1 MRNERQNHLSILSRL
16 LKKQWVKGFCVF
28 LLVFGV
34 IWQASN
40 YVSLVYSRTNSLPY
54 SLFLNLK
61 QVKPERGQYTCF
73 ECPWYGG
80 RVIKKIVGMGGD
92 ILFYD
97 DKGDL
102 WIETVSRD
110 EPLGVATLRDASP
123 RVATLRDASPR
134 IDHYSTRVDFLKIG
148 KHKERSKDGR
158 LLTPIKAGVIPQG
171 KVFVVGDH
179 ERSFDSRYEELGL
192 ISEKVLQGRL
202 LALV

>member
-1 MRNERQNHLSILSRL
+1 MRNVFQNHLSILPRL
-16 LKKQWVKGFCVF
+16 LKKQWVKGFCTF
-28 LLVFGV
+28 LVVFGV

-40 YVSLVYSRTNSLPY
+40 YVTLVYSRTNSLPY

-61 QVKPERGQYTCF
+61 QVTPKRGQYSCF

-102 WIETVSRD
+102 WIET
-110 EPLGVATLRDASP
+110 TL
-123 RVATLRDASPR
+123 R
-134 IDHYSTRVDFLKIG
+134 IDHYSTRVDFLKVG

-158 LLTPIKAGVIPQG
+158 LLSPIKPGVIPQG

-192 ISEKVLQGRL
+192 IPEKILQGRL

>member
-1 MRNERQNHLSILSRL
+1 MRNECQGHLSILPRL
-16 LKKQWVKGFCVF
+16 LKKQWVKGFCTF
-28 LLVFGV
+28 LVVFGV

-40 YVSLVYSRTNSLPY
+40 YVGLVYSRTNSLPY
-54 SLFLNLK
+54 SIFLNLK
-61 QVKPERGQYTCF
+61 QVPPKRGQYTCF

-80 RVIKKIVGMGGD
+80 RVIKKIIGMGGD
-92 ILFYD
+92 TLFYD

-102 WIETVSRD
+102 WIETVFRD
-110 EPLGVATLRDASP
+110 KSL
-123 RVATLRDASPR
+123 R
-134 IDHYSTRVDFLKIG
+134 IDHYSTRVDFLKVG
-148 KHKERSKDGR
+148 KHKECSKDGR

-192 ISEKVLQGRL
+192 IPEKVLQGRL

>member
-1 MRNERQNHLSILSRL
+1 MRSVFQGHLSILSHL
-16 LKKQWVKGFCVF
+16 LKKQWVKGFCTF
-28 LLVFGV
+28 LVVFGV
-34 IWQASN
+34 IWQASH
-40 YVSLVYSRTNSLPY
+40 YVTLVYSRTNSLPY

-61 QVKPERGQYTCF
+61 QAKPERGQYTCF

-102 WIETVSRD
+102 WIETASRN
-110 EPLGVATLRDASP
+110 ESFQVG
-123 RVATLRDASPR
+123 TLRDASPR
-134 IDHYSTRVDFLKIG
+134 IDHYSTRVDFLRIG

-192 ISEKVLQGRL
+192 IPEKVLQGRL

>member
-1 MRNERQNHLSILSRL
+1 MRTACQSRLSILSRL
-16 LKKQWVKGFCVF
+16 LKKQWVKGFCTF
-28 LLVFGV
+28 LVVFGV

-40 YVSLVYSRTNSLPY
+40 YVTLVYSRTNSLPY

-61 QVKPERGQYTCF
+61 QVTPKRGQYTCF

-92 ILFYD
+92 ALFYD

-102 WIETVSRD
+102 WIEAASRD
-110 EPLGVATLRDASP
+110 ESLQVATF

-148 KHKERSKDGR
+148 KHKQRSKDGR

>member
-1 MRNERQNHLSILSRL
+1 MRNACQSHLSILPRL
-16 LKKQWVKGFCVF
+16 LKKQWVKGFCTF
-28 LLVFGV
+28 LVVFGV
-34 IWQASN
+34 IWQVSS
-40 YVSLVYSRTNSLPY
+40 YVTLVYSRTNSLPY

-61 QVKPERGQYTCF
+61 QVPPKRGQYTCF
-73 ECPWYGG
+73 ECPWYRG

-92 ILFYD
+92 SLFYD

-102 WIETVSRD
+102 WVEIAFRD
-110 EPLGVATLRDASP
+110 KSLR
-123 RVATLRDASPR
+123 VTTLRDASPR

-158 LLTPIKAGVIPQG
+158 LLSPVKAGVIPQG

-179 ERSFDSRYEELGL
+179 QRSFDSRYEELGL
-192 ISEKVLQGRL
+192 IPEKVLQGRL